1 VADATGLP
9 WDESVLEFHKKK
21 HAVNTLS
28 STQVRRGVYKDSLK
42 AWMRYKDHLGPL
54 LDLIGDRVDF
64 DMKTTLPTYRGL
76 DHEADSLGEDTDM
89 HSAASSP
96 DESTEAPDIAD
107 QRDGES
113 AVDPTADPMN
123 DEL

>member
-1 VADATGLP
+1 M
-9 WDESVLEFHKKK
+9 EFHKKK

-28 STQVRRGVYKDSLK
+28 STQVRRGVYTDSLK

-76 DHEADSLGEDTDM
+76 DIPADAFGEGTTL
-89 HSAASSP
+89 HSGASSP
-96 DESTEAPDIAD
+96 LESTEAAD
-107 QRDGES
+107 TVDQSDGES
-113 AVDPTADPMN
+113 VADSIADLRN

>member
-1 VADATGLP
+1 
-9 WDESVLEFHKKK
+9 LEFHKKK

-54 LDLIGDRVDF
+54 LELIGDRVDF

-76 DHEADSLGEDTDM
+76 DQQEDSLGEDTAM
-89 HSAASSP
+89 HSAESSP
-96 DESTEAPDIAD
+96 DESTEAPAIID

-113 AVDPTADPMN
+113 AVDPNADPRN